1 MTLEGFVFSNKPKTM
16 KIYTRVLSLVA
27 CTAFVCS
34 IGVALAAPV
43 TRVDSGPT
51 SGAVSGRYI
60 EVRSCDIFTG
70 PCFANAEMGLNG
82 QEAILAWGVNKGTWN
97 GTDISG
103 LKVIAVVRAENTL
116 GDLSVRPR
124 EGYVALIVDE
134 NATEEQAVALESLV
148 RHKTGRLTKEVVAH
162 HRAPVSFSVGDCS
175 KDGCAV
181 VSAGN
186 LVAIETRCLGGDDHV
201 CGNEEVYYPP
211 LTAVEK
217 AHPAFTELAAYSGND
232 LNTKWALS
240 GQRSAFIAEF
250 SGY

>member
-1 MTLEGFVFSNKPKTM
+1 M
-16 KIYTRVLSLVA
+16 KIIRECQFAA

-34 IGVALAAPV
+34 TGRFGPV
-43 TRVDSGPT
+43 TRVDSGPA

-134 NATEEQAVALESLV
+134 MRPRN
-148 RHKTGRLTKEVVAH
+148 R
-162 HRAPVSFSVGDCS
+162 PW
-175 KDGCAV
+175 
-181 VSAGN
+181 
-186 LVAIETRCLGGDDHV
+186 
-201 CGNEEVYYPP
+201 P
-211 LTAVEK
+211 
-217 AHPAFTELAAYSGND
+217 
-232 LNTKWALS
+232 
-240 GQRSAFIAEF
+240 
-250 SGY
+250 